1 MAVDW
6 EARRRSVEAGAK
18 ARREMQRRKREREAS
33 EIGAMSRR
41 VFRSLVRRAG
51 DGDVEALRELV
62 ALQADLRD
70 AITDAGRAMHGA
82 GFTYT
87 YLAAETGVTRQAALK
102 RYGPV
107 RCERC
112 NRVIVYDSGDLA
124 WSAVTGWPEP
134 LICDPGT
141 DPDGADAVGH
151 VGPPRDRVRSGS

>member
-1 MAVDW
+1 MT
-6 EARRRSVEAGAK
+6 R
-18 ARREMQRRKREREAS
+18 REREAP

-62 ALQADLRD
+62 ALQSDLRN
-70 AITDAGRAMHGA
+70 AITDAGRAMHDEA

-107 RCERC
+107 RCLRC
-112 NRVIVYDSGDLA
+112 NCVIFYDSGDLA
-124 WSAVTGWPEP
+124 WRSITADG
-134 LICDPGT
+134 LICEWGQDE
-141 DPDGADAVGH
+141 DGNDAVGH
-151 VGPPRDRVRSGS
+151 VGPPRDRVGSTA

>member
-1 MAVDW
+1 MT
-6 EARRRSVEAGAK
+6 R
-18 ARREMQRRKREREAS
+18 REREAP

-62 ALQADLRD
+62 ALQSDLRN
-70 AITDAGRAMHGA
+70 AITDAGRAMHDEA

-107 RCERC
+107 
-112 NRVIVYDSGDLA
+112 N
-124 WSAVTGWPEP
+124 
-134 LICDPGT
+134 
-141 DPDGADAVGH
+141 DAVGH
-151 VGPPRDRVRSGS
+151 VGPPRDRVGSTA